1 MTIERLIL
9 FLDDKNFYKGAR
21 SAFFSGVNAHY
32 YGQINPIELGNLI
45 CARPAK
51 TQRQL
56 QQVRVYTGSP
66 DSTKQPK
73 TYAAHMKQCQRWK
86 KDGVE
91 VITRML
97 RYPQDWPKS
106 KELQKGVDVALAVD
120 FVALA
125 IDNLYDIGVVA
136 STDADLR
143 PALEYVIQKRRN
155 KCHVEV
161 AAWFTPQTKNR
172 LSVPGINIWCH
183 RLSQADYNTV
193 ADLTDY
199 NVQLLLPTEY

>member
-1 MTIERLIL
+1 MAAEKLIL

-21 SAFFSGVNAHY
+21 RAFFSDTDFHS
-32 YGQINPIELGNLI
+32 YGQVNPLELGNLI

-56 QQVRVYTGSP
+56 QQVRIYTGLP
-66 DSTKQPK
+66 DSTKEPR
-73 TYAAHMKQCQRWK
+73 TYAAHMKQCQSWK
-86 KDGVE
+86 KDGAE

-97 RYPQDWPKS
+97 RYPHDWPNS
-106 KELQKGVDVALAVD
+106 KAQQKGVDVALAVD

-125 IDNLYDIGVVA
+125 IDNIYNVGVIA
-136 STDADLR
+136 STDSDLR
-143 PALEYVIQKRRN
+143 PALEYVIQKCRN

-161 AAWFTPQTKNR
+161 AAWFSSQTKNR
-172 LSVPGINIWCH
+172 LSIPSINIWCH
-183 RLSQADYNTV
+183 RLNKADYDAV

-199 NVQLLLPTEY
+199 NICVINAK

>member
-1 MTIERLIL
+1 MVISVAIETLVL

-21 SAFFSGVNAHY
+21 GTFFYDTDAHF
-32 YGQINPIELGNLI
+32 YGQVNPIELGNLI
-45 CARPAK
+45 CTRPAK
-51 TQRQL
+51 TQRRL
-56 QQVRVYTGSP
+56 HQVRVYTGLP
-66 DSTKQPK
+66 DSTKEPK
-73 TYAAHMKQCQRWK
+73 TYAAHMKQRQSWE

-91 VITRML
+91 VITRVL
-97 RYPQDWPKS
+97 RYPPDWPNS
-106 KELQKGVDVALAVD
+106 KAQQKGVDVALAVD

-125 IDNLYDIGVVA
+125 IDNFYDVGVIA

-143 PALEYVIQKRRN
+143 PALEYVIKKCRN

-183 RLSQADYNTV
+183 RFSKADYDAV

-199 NVQLLLPTEY
+199 NI

>member
-1 MTIERLIL
+1 MNTERLTL
-9 FLDDKNFYKGAR
+9 FVDDKNFYQGAR
-21 SAFFSGVNAHY
+21 RAFFSNTDSHF
-32 YGQINPIELGNLI
+32 YGQINPLFLGNLI
-45 CARPAK
+45 CSRPAK

-56 QQVRVYTGSP
+56 QQIRVYTGMP
-66 DSTKQPK
+66 DSTKEPK
-73 TYAAHMKQCQRWK
+73 TYTAHINQCRAWR

-91 VITRML
+91 VTTRIL
-97 RYPQDWPKS
+97 RYPQDWPDAKAQ
-106 KELQKGVDVALAVD
+106 QKGVDVALAVD

-125 IDNLYDIGVVA
+125 IDGLYDVGVIA
-136 STDADLR
+136 STDSDLR
-143 PALEYVIQKRRN
+143 PALEYVIKKCRN

-183 RLSQADYNTV
+183 RLDKADYDTV

-199 NVQLLLPTEY
+199 NIG